1 MISRRI
7 LLLVVPSWT
16 ALISAVCLA
25 RLFNEPA
32 LTSADFALI
41 FLTSVVAGIVMGDLE
56 NAIVGFALTLVA
68 SAVILGFVLSLPSTS
83 GLAGP
88 LFDVVV
94 GQEALGDVFKVF
106 IPFGIVLLLGG
117 AILGSSLAERFGLD

>member
-1 MISRRI
+1 
-7 LLLVVPSWT
+7 
-16 ALISAVCLA
+16 
-25 RLFNEPA
+25 

-68 SAVILGFVLSLPSTS
+68 SAVIIGFVLSLPSTI

>member
-56 NAIVGFALTLVA
+56 NAIVGFALTLLA
-68 SAVILGFVLSLPSTS
+68 SAVNIGIVLSLPSTI
-83 GLAGP
+83 GLDGP
-88 LFDVVV
+88 LF
-94 GQEALGDVFKVF
+94 EPF
-106 IPFGIVLLLGG
+106 IDQDEL
-117 AILGSSLAERFGLD
+117 